1 MVLVCVCVCVYVEGG
16 IYIKICVNSVLVHIL
31 CTLQESQIELVV
43 PVDYVFIWN
52 SVVIHVL

>member
-1 MVLVCVCVCVYVEGG
+1 VNGVGVCVCVEGE
-16 IYIKICVNSVLVHIL
+16 IYIKICVNSVLIHIL
-31 CTLQESQIELVV
+31 RTLHEFQIELVV